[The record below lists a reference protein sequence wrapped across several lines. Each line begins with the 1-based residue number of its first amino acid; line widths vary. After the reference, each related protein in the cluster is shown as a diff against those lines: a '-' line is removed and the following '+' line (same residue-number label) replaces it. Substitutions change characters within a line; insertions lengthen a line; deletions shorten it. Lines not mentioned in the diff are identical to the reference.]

1 MEAER
6 KMACNTR
13 GKRSLGFFAAL
24 HSLST
29 ADFAKPSRHKKAR
42 TTIEG
47 GRLFEVDRLVLCSK
61 GERSEFACIHIDVVP
76 QNVIV
81 ITTNVSFF
89 LKLLPRRCRN
99 IN

>member
-47 GRLFEVDRLVLCSK
+47 GRQTGFCSQ
-61 GERSEFACIHIDVVP
+61 GERSEFAYIHIDVVP